1 MFCLFFWC
9 VKTRAAKQAYERVL
23 GNTVTVEGRY
33 LILAQ
38 VNSEAP
44 VDFKNSVLLLLYQD
58 DSSFN
63 GNVMSEGEQPE
74 FQQLLQLTRLR
85 TLRCT

>member
-1 MFCLFFWC
+1 M
-9 VKTRAAKQAYERVL
+9 KTCTAKQAYERML

-38 VNSEAP
+38 VNSKAP
-44 VDFKNSVLLLLYQD
+44 VDFERSSVLLFLYQD

-74 FQQLLQLTRLR
+74 FQQLLQLRRLW
-85 TLRCT
+85 TL

>member
-1 MFCLFFWC
+1 M
-9 VKTRAAKQAYERVL
+9 KTRAAKQAHERVL

-38 VNSEAP
+38 VSSEAP
-44 VDFKNSVLLLLYQD
+44 VDFKSSVLLLLYQD

-85 TLRCT
+85 TFCCA